1 MHKLHMQVLEATK
14 VEFCGKHIY
23 ILRSTETGVK
33 DSFNNFLLPV
43 NL

>member
-1 MHKLHMQVLEATK
+1 MHKLHMWVLEATK

-23 ILRSTETGVK
+23 IFRSTKTGVK
-33 DSFNNFLLPV
+33 DNFNNFLLPL